1 RVVSY
6 SYLSSSL
13 FYVYGS
19 VRDCRA
25 VTIPPLACVS
35 GDRILKGSIKYL
47 PFFLPISLSILMF
60 GTLASGE
67 LETARLRRDLGFS
80 CGGIR
85 MEGENMVP
93 QGGDGEGEQVNET
106 VPFQIQQHPFEQT
119 QKLVVG
125 YALTPKKKKSF
136 LQPKLEVLARRK
148 GICFVPIDLNRP
160 LSEQGPFDIVLHKL
174 LGKEWQDVIEDYQ
187 KKHQEVTVL
196 DPPGAIQRIHNRQS
210 MLQGLADLNLSDC
223 SGSIFVPK
231 QMVVLKDSASS
242 ADRAIE
248 AVAKPLWIDGTAKS
262 HQLFLAYDRRSL
274 AELDPPLVL
283 QEFVNH
289 GGVMFK
295 VFVVGDTIKVVRR
308 FSLPNISNCEK
319 AKVDGV
325 FQFPRVSSA
334 AASVDNA
341 DLDPSVAELP
351 PKPFLEALAK
361 ELRILLGLRLFNIDM
376 IREHGSKNVFY
387 VIDIN
392 YFPGYAKMPDYEQVF
407 VDFFHDMA
415 QAKQKKR
422 HCK

>member
-1 RVVSY
+1 
-6 SYLSSSL
+6 
-13 FYVYGS
+13 
-19 VRDCRA
+19 
-25 VTIPPLACVS
+25 
-35 GDRILKGSIKYL
+35 
-47 PFFLPISLSILMF
+47 MF
-60 GTLASGE
+60 GTLGK
-67 LETARLRRDLGFS
+67 LETARLMRDLGSS
-80 CGGIR
+80 CGGFEDIGMR
-85 MEGENMVP
+85 MEGEIIVP
-93 QGGDGEGEQVNET
+93 HGGDGEGEQLTET
-106 VPFQIQQHPFEQT
+106 APFQQT
-119 QKLVVG
+119 ESLVVG
-125 YALTPKKKKSF
+125 YALTPKKKNSF

-148 GICFVPIDLNRP
+148 GICFVAIDLNRP
-160 LSEQGPFDIVLHKL
+160 LSEQGPFDVVLHKL

-187 KKHQEVTVL
+187 QKHPEVTVL

-242 ADRAIE
+242 ADKVVE
-248 AVAKPLWIDGTAKS
+248 AGLKFPLVAKPLWIDGTAKA

-295 VFVVGDTIKVVRR
+295 VFVVGETIKVVRR
-308 FSLPNISNCEK
+308 LSLPNISNCEK
-319 AKVDGV
+319 AKVDGIV
-325 FQFPRVSSA
+325 KFPRVSCA
-334 AASVDNA
+334 AASADNVDV
-341 DLDPSVAELP
+341 DPSIAELP
-351 PKPFLEALAK
+351 PKAFLEALVK
-361 ELRILLGLRLFNIDM
+361 ELRILLGLRLFNVDM

-407 VDFFHDMA
+407 VDFFHNMA
-415 QAKQKKR
+415 QAKQKKI

>member
-1 RVVSY
+1 
-6 SYLSSSL
+6 
-13 FYVYGS
+13 
-19 VRDCRA
+19 
-25 VTIPPLACVS
+25 
-35 GDRILKGSIKYL
+35 
-47 PFFLPISLSILMF
+47 
-60 GTLASGE
+60 
-67 LETARLRRDLGFS
+67 
-80 CGGIR
+80 

-93 QGGDGEGEQVNET
+93 HGGDGEGEQVSET
-106 VPFQIQQHPFEQT
+106 EPFQQM

-125 YALTPKKKKSF
+125 YALTSKKKKSF

-148 GICFVPIDLNRP
+148 GIYFVAIDLNRP
-160 LSEQGPFDIVLHKL
+160 LSEQGPFDVVLHKL

-187 KKHQEVTVL
+187 QKHPEVTVL

-223 SGSIFVPK
+223 GGSSIFVPK

-242 ADRAIE
+242 ADKVVE
-248 AVAKPLWIDGTAKS
+248 AGLKFPLVAKPLWIDGTAKS

-308 FSLPNISNCEK
+308 FSLPNISNCQK
-319 AKVDGV
+319 AKVDGI

-334 AASVDNA
+334 SASADNA

-351 PKPFLEALAK
+351 PKPFVEALVK
-361 ELRILLGLRLFNIDM
+361 ELRVLLGLRLFNVDM

-392 YFPGYAKMPDYEQVF
+392 YFPGLCLKPFVYCYAKMPDYEQVF
-407 VDFFHDMA
+407 VDFFHNMA
-415 QAKQKKR
+415 QAKQNNR
-422 HCK
+422 HCNL